1 MRWVSDLDVGV
12 TVEDFGHRIAVL
24 IYVFT
29 PHWSFGIYEPG
40 LRVDL
45 FSFHQ
50 MVKSDSTFSCVI
62 IKFCLGVW

>member
-12 TVEDFGHRIAVL
+12 TVEDFRHCIAVL

-29 PHWSFGIYEPG
+29 SHWSFGVYEPG

-50 MVKSDSTFSCVI
+50 TIKSDGTLICVI
-62 IKFCLGVW
+62 IEFCLGVR